1 MGSDA
6 ADLVVAAIQLGIA
19 TSGLAQSLYSHI
31 MTDQLQADYDA
42 VWKDVRL
49 KDVTANGNSN
59 DKIGINYASGA
70 GDYAEWLPKE
80 NIKDKLYPG
89 QIVGC
94 KGGEISLDTKAC
106 EKTMVISDRPMVLGG
121 EVSEDVRDN
130 YEIAAFKGQVPVY
143 VAGPVNFGDFIIP
156 SGFNDGVGV
165 AVAQDE
171 IKSHQLKLVAGVA
184 WEAKNL
190 IEFEE

>member
-1 MGSDA
+1 
-6 ADLVVAAIQLGIA
+6 
-19 TSGLAQSLYSHI
+19 
-31 MTDQLQADYDA
+31 
-42 VWKDVRL
+42 
-49 KDVTANGNSN
+49 
-59 DKIGINYASGA
+59 
-70 GDYAEWLPKE
+70 
-80 NIKDKLYPG
+80 
-89 QIVGC
+89 
-94 KGGEISLDTKAC
+94 
-106 EKTMVISDRPMVLGG
+106 MVISDRPMVLGG

-184 WEAKNL
+184 WEAKKSNRIRRVNCAIGLSDLKTEGLFALESQKAVVEQKMDNL
-190 IEFEE
+190 KSLTKSC